1 MGLQV
6 KTMAQWMA
14 EGKEP
19 EVLFWVGSAGAFDD
33 RIKKITRSFVKIMNN
48 AGVEF
53 GILGVEESASG
64 DVAKRAGNEFV
75 FMMQAMSNIQVMN
88 AYNVK
93 KIVTACPH
101 DYNTLKNEYKELGG
115 NYEVLH
121 HTEFIKELIDKGRL
135 QISSSLKGKKVTFH
149 DPCYLGRGNEIFDAP
164 RELIAATGV
173 DLIEMKRSRRNS
185 FCCGAGGAQMFK
197 EAEPGDKEVN
207 MERAEEALGLKP
219 DVIATGCPFC
229 NTMMTDGVKYNDK
242 QDETQV
248 LDIAEIIAEANNL

>member
-1 MGLQV
+1 MSLQV

-101 DYNTLKNEYKELGG
+101 DFNTLKNEYKELGG

-164 RELIAATGV
+164 RDLIAATGV

-197 EAEPGDKEVN
+197 EAEPGNKEVN

-248 LDIAEIIAEANNL
+248 LDIAEIIAEANGL